1 MPKDEESLL
10 QSLLSGLEELWL
22 KAEDYGL
29 LWSMNFEHEEDCLL
43 GLNSLTQF
51 KAWNLWTGFP
61 VHGARED
68 LPHKC
73 L

>member
-51 KAWNLWTGFP
+51 KA
-61 VHGARED
+61 
-68 LPHKC
+68 
-73 L
+73 